1 MLCDTIV
8 WIVPACMTL
17 PAPTPVHPPFH
28 CVGCGACCKGRFI
41 PLTLDEA
48 RHWLRRGY
56 DVAVLLEAFEQGTW
70 PQSAEAYAY
79 NVRRATPV
87 ECGGQTLQV
96 TAIFAGQ
103 AIPRCPNLREDDLCG
118 IYAERPQ
125 VCRIYPMEI
134 NPFIELRTG
143 DKDCPPPAWAPQGLL
158 ATDGDAELNRA
169 IEHSRQADRADAA
182 RKVAACVALGLTT
195 AAWKGNG
202 LAIYFPAREALQGA
216 LDALDTPAT
225 VAATASWQVRA
236 QAPELRTR
244 LAGMGVALDDR
255 ETVDYLFHPV

>member
-1 MLCDTIV
+1 
-8 WIVPACMTL
+8 MTSL
-17 PAPTPVHPPFH
+17 APTPVHPPFH

-48 RHWLRRGY
+48 RQWLQRGH
-56 DVAVLLEAFEQGTW
+56 DVAVLLEAFEQTTW

-79 NVRRATPV
+79 NVQRATPV
-87 ECGGQTLQV
+87 ECGSQTLQV

-134 NPFIELRTG
+134 NPFIPLRIS
-143 DKDCPPPAWAPQGLL
+143 DKDCPPQSWAPQEVL
-158 ATDGDAELNRA
+158 ATDGDAELNQA
-169 IEHSRQADRADAA
+169 IAHSRQADRADAA
-182 RKVAACVALGLTT
+182 RKVAVCEALGFTS

-202 LAIYFPAREALQGA
+202 LAIYFPTR
-216 LDALDTPAT
+216 DALLRAVQEAGRPAT
-225 VAATASWQVRA
+225 AAAAGTWRVRA
-236 QAPELRTR
+236 QQQDLRAR
-244 LAGMGVALDDR
+244 LAAMGVALDDR
-255 ETVDYLFHPV
+255 EALEYLFHPV